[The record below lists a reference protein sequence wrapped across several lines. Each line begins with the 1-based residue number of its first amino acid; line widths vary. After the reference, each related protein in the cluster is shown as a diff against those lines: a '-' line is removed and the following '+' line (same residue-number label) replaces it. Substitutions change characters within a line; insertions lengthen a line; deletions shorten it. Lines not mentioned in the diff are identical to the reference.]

1 MQMLSV
7 VDPRFILMVLLG
19 SVAGLFVGAIPGL
32 SVSMA
37 TALLVSITYTWE
49 HSDALAMIMGV
60 YVVGVFSGA
69 VSAILINIP
78 GAPSSVVTTLDGYP
92 MSKKGQSYK
101 ALFTA
106 TIYSFIGSL
115 FGLLAL
121 GLLAEPVS
129 RVAIKFTKMDYFLLA
144 LFGLA
149 TVGSVSTKNYA
160 KGLISVMIGLV
171 ISMIGLDPLM
181 GTKRLTFG
189 IQNLAGGVSTVPALV
204 GFFGFAE
211 VLSVVYN
218 MKQEQ
223 NVLAMEKA
231 KVSLKEILKSWK
243 LSLYTS
249 TIGLLVGALPGA
261 GGPVASFI
269 AYNEA
274 KRLVKKPEVP
284 FGEGAVEGIVA
295 SESSNNACIGGAL
308 IPMLTLAVP
317 GDAVTA
323 IILSVF
329 YVHGLQPGPLFITQN
344 KESFYSIV
352 VAGIIACFALLL
364 LGLIVAPRICKVITI
379 PKNIMIPVVTSL
391 CVIGSFACNN
401 RLFDVGLMFFF
412 GLMGFMMRRF
422 DYPVAQFIHVH
433 ITYMLCIIPIKR
445 SAVFHVKS
453 IHQVLCRRIS
463 SLRAFIAHRFIACFK
478 SACLGSVAAFE
489 NQLGRIEQIVIPHIQ
504 RIAAYFGQ
512 VIFIHCNHS
521 SRGFRCLLPFCRLSA
536 WVMERTGCIKQRS
549 GLQSKY
555 GSLRRTTGITPV
567 ISMIYRQSIIRNN
580 PVALR
585 NDKVN
590 HRIKR
595 RRFHQIDFFRFIS
608 PEQQRNVPITLGKFK
623 DVESPQETYL
633 IRK

>member
-1 MQMLSV
+1 MLQMLSV

-189 IQNLAGGVSTVPALV
+189 IQNLTGGVSTVPALV

-223 NVLAMEKA
+223 NVLAMEKTD
-231 KVSLKEILKSWK
+231 
-243 LSLYTS
+243 TS

-274 KRLVKKPEVP
+274 KRLVKDPEVP

-352 VAGIIACFALLL
+352 IAGIIACFALLL
-364 LGLIVAPRICKVITI
+364 LGLLVAPKICKVITI

-412 GLMGFMMRRF
+412 GLMGFAMRRF
-422 DYPVAQFIHVH
+422 DYPVAPLILAMVLGKMMDSNFRQ
-433 ITYMLCIIPIKR
+433 
-445 SAVFHVKS
+445 AVS
-453 IHQVLCRRIS
+453 LAS
-463 SLRAFIAHRFIACFK
+463 SSDNPFMAM
-478 SACLGSVAAFE
+478 
-489 NQLGRIEQIVIPHIQ
+489 
-504 RIAAYFGQ
+504 FG
-512 VIFIHCNHS
+512 H
-521 SRGFRCLLPFCRLSA
+521 
-536 WVMERTGCIKQRS
+536 
-549 GLQSKY
+549 
-555 GSLRRTTGITPV
+555 
-567 ISMIYRQSIIRNN
+567 
-580 PVALR
+580 
-585 NDKVN
+585 
-590 HRIKR
+590 
-595 RRFHQIDFFRFIS
+595 
-608 PEQQRNVPITLGKFK
+608 PITIVLSICTLFVLLGNIPWTKPYIDKLKGIF
-623 DVESPQETYL
+623 S
-633 IRK
+633 RKKTA

>member
-1 MQMLSV
+1 MLEMLSII
-7 VDPRFILMVLLG
+7 DARFVLMVLLG

-37 TALLVSITYTWE
+37 TALLVSITYTWD

-115 FGLLAL
+115 FGFIAL

-129 RVAIKFTKMDYFLLA
+129 DIALKFTKMDYFLLA

-160 KGLISVMIGLV
+160 KGLISVMLGLV

-181 GTKRLTFG
+181 GTKRMTFG
-189 IQNLAGGVSTVPALV
+189 IQNLTGGISTVPALV

-223 NVLAMEKA
+223 NVLAMEKT
-231 KVSLKEILKSWK
+231 KVGLREVLKHWK

-249 TIGLLVGALPGA
+249 TIGMLVGALPGA

-274 KRLVKKPEVP
+274 KRIVKNPEVP
-284 FGEGAVEGIVA
+284 FSEGAVEGIMA

-329 YVHGLQPGPLFITQN
+329 YVHGLQPGPLFIMKN
-344 KESFYSIV
+344 PEAFHAIL
-352 VAGIIACFALLL
+352 VAGIIACFALLI
-364 LGLIVAPRICKVITI
+364 LGLLVAPRICRIITV
-379 PKNIMIPVVTSL
+379 PKSIMIPVVTSL

-401 RLFDVGLMFFF
+401 RLFDVGLMFAF
-412 GLMGFMMRRF
+412 GLMGFLMRRF
-422 DYPVAQFIHVH
+422 DYPVAPLILAMVLGKMMDSNFRQAVS
-433 ITYMLCIIPIKR
+433 LAS
-445 SAVFHVKS
+445 SADNMFLS
-453 IHQVLCRRIS
+453 M
-463 SLRAFIAHRFIACFK
+463 
-478 SACLGSVAAFE
+478 
-489 NQLGRIEQIVIPHIQ
+489 
-504 RIAAYFGQ
+504 FG
-512 VIFIHCNHS
+512 H
-521 SRGFRCLLPFCRLSA
+521 
-536 WVMERTGCIKQRS
+536 
-549 GLQSKY
+549 
-555 GSLRRTTGITPV
+555 
-567 ISMIYRQSIIRNN
+567 
-580 PVALR
+580 
-585 NDKVN
+585 
-590 HRIKR
+590 
-595 RRFHQIDFFRFIS
+595 
-608 PEQQRNVPITLGKFK
+608 PITIALTICTAAVLLSNIPWTKKYMDRLKGLLK
-623 DVESPQETYL
+623 
-633 IRK
+633 RK

>member
-1 MQMLSV
+1 MAEMLSV
-7 VDPRFILMVLLG
+7 VDVRFVLIVLLG

-92 MSKKGQSYK
+92 MSRKGQSYK
-101 ALFTA
+101 ALYTA

-115 FGLLAL
+115 LGLVALWLLAR
-121 GLLAEPVS
+121 PVS
-129 RVAIKFTKMDYFLLA
+129 MIALKFTKMDYFLLA
-144 LFGLA
+144 FFGLA

-160 KGLISVMIGLV
+160 KGLVSVALGLI

-189 IQNLAGGVSTVPALV
+189 IQNLTGGINTVPALV

-211 VLSVVYN
+211 VLSVIYN
-218 MKQEQ
+218 LHQEQ
-223 NVLAMEKA
+223 NVLTMEKT
-231 KVSLKEILKSWK
+231 KIRLKDILKHWK

-249 TIGLLVGALPGA
+249 SIGLLVGALPGA

-274 KRLVKKPEVP
+274 KRLVKNPEVP

-329 YVHGLQPGPLFITQN
+329 YVHGLKPGPLFIRQN
-344 KESFYSIV
+344 QEAFHSILA
-352 VAGIIACFALLL
+352 AGFIACFALLG
-364 LGLIVAPRICKVITI
+364 LGLLVAPKISRVITI
-379 PKNIMIPVVTSL
+379 PKNIMIPVVTTL
-391 CVIGSFACNN
+391 CVVGAFACNN

-412 GLMGFMMRRF
+412 GFMGFLMRRF
-422 DYPVAQFIHVH
+422 DYPVAPLILAMVLGKMMDSNFRQ
-433 ITYMLCIIPIKR
+433 
-445 SAVFHVKS
+445 AVS
-453 IHQVLCRRIS
+453 LAS
-463 SLRAFIAHRFIACFK
+463 SSDH
-478 SACLGSVAAFE
+478 
-489 NQLGRIEQIVIPHIQ
+489 P
-504 RIAAYFGQ
+504 
-512 VIFIHCNHS
+512 
-521 SRGFRCLLPFCRLSA
+521 
-536 WVMERTGCIKQRS
+536 M
-549 GLQSKY
+549 
-555 GSLRRTTGITPV
+555 
-567 ISMIYRQSIIRNN
+567 ISMFGHPITIVLLICTLAVLFGNI
-580 PVALR
+580 PVAKKLMDR
-585 NDKVN
+585 VGG
-590 HRIKR
+590 KR
-595 RRFHQIDFFRFIS
+595 KYQ
-608 PEQQRNVPITLGKFK
+608 TK
-623 DVESPQETYL
+623 
-633 IRK
+633 

>member
-1 MQMLSV
+1 
-7 VDPRFILMVLLG
+7 
-19 SVAGLFVGAIPGL
+19 
-32 SVSMA
+32 
-37 TALLVSITYTWE
+37 
-49 HSDALAMIMGV
+49 MIMGV

-149 TVGSVSTKNYA
+149 TVGSVST
-160 KGLISVMIGLV
+160 
-171 ISMIGLDPLM
+171 
-181 GTKRLTFG
+181 
-189 IQNLAGGVSTVPALV
+189 VPALV

-223 NVLAMEKA
+223 NVLAMEKT

-274 KRLVKKPEVP
+274 KRLVKDPEVP

-352 VAGIIACFALLL
+352 IAGIIACFALLL
-364 LGLIVAPRICKVITI
+364 LGLLVAPKICKVITI

-412 GLMGFMMRRF
+412 GLMGFAMRRF
-422 DYPVAQFIHVH
+422 DYPVAPLILAMVLGKMMDSNFRQ
-433 ITYMLCIIPIKR
+433 
-445 SAVFHVKS
+445 AVS
-453 IHQVLCRRIS
+453 LAS
-463 SLRAFIAHRFIACFK
+463 SSDNPFMAM
-478 SACLGSVAAFE
+478 
-489 NQLGRIEQIVIPHIQ
+489 
-504 RIAAYFGQ
+504 FG
-512 VIFIHCNHS
+512 H
-521 SRGFRCLLPFCRLSA
+521 
-536 WVMERTGCIKQRS
+536 
-549 GLQSKY
+549 
-555 GSLRRTTGITPV
+555 
-567 ISMIYRQSIIRNN
+567 
-580 PVALR
+580 
-585 NDKVN
+585 
-590 HRIKR
+590 
-595 RRFHQIDFFRFIS
+595 
-608 PEQQRNVPITLGKFK
+608 PITIVLSICTLFVLLGNIPWTKPYIDKLKGIF
-623 DVESPQETYL
+623 S
-633 IRK
+633 RKKTA

>member
-223 NVLAMEKA
+223 NVLAMEKT

-391 CVIGSFACNN
+391 CVIGSFA
-401 RLFDVGLMFFF
+401 
-412 GLMGFMMRRF
+412 
-422 DYPVAQFIHVH
+422 
-433 ITYMLCIIPIKR
+433 
-445 SAVFHVKS
+445 
-453 IHQVLCRRIS
+453 
-463 SLRAFIAHRFIACFK
+463 
-478 SACLGSVAAFE
+478 
-489 NQLGRIEQIVIPHIQ
+489 
-504 RIAAYFGQ
+504 
-512 VIFIHCNHS
+512 
-521 SRGFRCLLPFCRLSA
+521 
-536 WVMERTGCIKQRS
+536 
-549 GLQSKY
+549 
-555 GSLRRTTGITPV
+555 
-567 ISMIYRQSIIRNN
+567 
-580 PVALR
+580 
-585 NDKVN
+585 
-590 HRIKR
+590 
-595 RRFHQIDFFRFIS
+595 
-608 PEQQRNVPITLGKFK
+608 
-623 DVESPQETYL
+623 
-633 IRK
+633 

>member
-1 MQMLSV
+1 
-7 VDPRFILMVLLG
+7 
-19 SVAGLFVGAIPGL
+19 
-32 SVSMA
+32 
-37 TALLVSITYTWE
+37 
-49 HSDALAMIMGV
+49 MIMGV

-344 KESFYSIV
+344 KESFY
-352 VAGIIACFALLL
+352 
-364 LGLIVAPRICKVITI
+364 
-379 PKNIMIPVVTSL
+379 
-391 CVIGSFACNN
+391 
-401 RLFDVGLMFFF
+401 
-412 GLMGFMMRRF
+412 
-422 DYPVAQFIHVH
+422 
-433 ITYMLCIIPIKR
+433 
-445 SAVFHVKS
+445 
-453 IHQVLCRRIS
+453 
-463 SLRAFIAHRFIACFK
+463 
-478 SACLGSVAAFE
+478 
-489 NQLGRIEQIVIPHIQ
+489 
-504 RIAAYFGQ
+504 
-512 VIFIHCNHS
+512 
-521 SRGFRCLLPFCRLSA
+521 
-536 WVMERTGCIKQRS
+536 
-549 GLQSKY
+549 
-555 GSLRRTTGITPV
+555 
-567 ISMIYRQSIIRNN
+567 
-580 PVALR
+580 
-585 NDKVN
+585 
-590 HRIKR
+590 
-595 RRFHQIDFFRFIS
+595 
-608 PEQQRNVPITLGKFK
+608 
-623 DVESPQETYL
+623 
-633 IRK
+633 